1 MASIAEL
8 NRADHA
14 KQIAENPLLAEALTA
29 WETEILQ
36 AWQQSPLRDVE
47 GRERLRL
54 MLEASKC
61 FRQYLDTTIRTG
73 QMAKVEIERERSKLE
88 RVKAWAWPQ

>member
-14 KQIAENPLLAEALTA
+14 KQAAENPLLAEALTA

-36 AWQQSPLRDVE
+36 AWQHSPLRDVE

-61 FRQYLDTTIRTG
+61 FRQYLETTIKTG
-73 QMAKVEIERERSKLE
+73 QMAKVEIQRERTKLE
-88 RVKAWAWPQ
+88 QVKAWVWPQ